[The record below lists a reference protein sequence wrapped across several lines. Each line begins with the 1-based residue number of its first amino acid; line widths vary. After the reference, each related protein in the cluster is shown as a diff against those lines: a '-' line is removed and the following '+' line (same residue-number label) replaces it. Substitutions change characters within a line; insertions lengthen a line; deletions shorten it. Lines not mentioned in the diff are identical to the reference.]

1 MKQQSI
7 IIYHTHAHQ
16 IGGVETFLYNF
27 CINLKDYYDITVL
40 LNSGDYKQ
48 LARLARIVKIEK
60 FNPKVEYKCNI
71 FLRNSV
77 WGVVPDNIK
86 ADRYVEMRHTDYMFL
101 KNRGILED
109 QYHVMPEIKEIIA
122 CGKYVAK
129 KSTEALGDKPTTIL
143 NILAPK
149 VKTNKI
155 LRLISCTRL
164 DEDKGWDLML
174 KLMEML
180 KKANIKFEWNIFTNN
195 KLGAKCD
202 YEEVHFYEQRFDI
215 WDYLADADYTVLL
228 SKYEGTPYTVQESL
242 QYDVP
247 CIVTDIPGC
256 TELIKDGKN
265 GYVVPLDMN
274 FDVRRLLKIPK
285 IQNYDNHAKEKWIKY
300 LGNPVYK
307 KKKEYNNALIEVTQE
322 DGFRDI
328 KLNRHVDY
336 EEEYHVD
343 IERAYDLVC
352 KKFVKIKE
360 LY

>member
-1 MKQQSI
+1 MKQKSI
-7 IIYHTHAHQ
+7 IIYHTQVHQ
-16 IGGVETFLYNF
+16 IGGVESFLYNF

-40 LNSGDYKQ
+40 YNGADYQQ
-48 LARLARIVKIEK
+48 LARIAKIVKVEK
-60 FNPKVEYKCNI
+60 YNGRSEYNCDI

-77 WGVVPDNIK
+77 WGIVPDNIK
-86 ADRYVEMRHTDYMFL
+86 AKRYIEMRHTDYMFL
-101 KNRGILED
+101 KKRGVLED
-109 QYHVMPEIKEIIA
+109 QYHVMPEINEVVA
-122 CGKYVAK
+122 CGEYVAK
-129 KSTEALGDKPTTIL
+129 KSREALGDNPTTII

-180 KKANIKFEWNIFTNN
+180 KEANIKFEWNIFTNN
-195 KLGAKCD
+195 MLGAKCD
-202 YEEVHFYEQRFDI
+202 YEEVHFYTQRFDI
-215 WDYLADADYTVLL
+215 FDYLADADYTVLL

-274 FDVRRLLKIPK
+274 FDVKKLLKIPK
-285 IQNYDNHAKEKWIKY
+285 IQNYDNHAKEKWIEY
-300 LGNPVYK
+300 LGDPVYK
-307 KKKEYNNALIEVTQE
+307 KKKEYKNALIEVTIE
-322 DGFRDI
+322 DGFKDI
-328 KLNRHVDY
+328 VLKERKEY
-336 EEEYHVD
+336 GEQYHVD
-343 IERAYDLVC
+343 IERAYDLVL
-352 KKFVKIKE
+352 KGFVKIKE